1 MENQEKNT
9 EIIGE
14 LFDTIQFTNEEDIN
28 SLFDNLSPE
37 QVKYITTLALA
48 SAHRRGCLNLLESEM
63 VSRLI
68 RKL

>member
-1 MENQEKNT
+1 MENQEKNK

-14 LFDTIQFTNEEDIN
+14 LFDTIQFTSEDEIN
-28 SLFDNLSPE
+28 TLFDNLAPE
-37 QVKYITTLALA
+37 QVKYLTTLALA
-48 SAHRRGCLNLLESEM
+48 STHRRGCLNLLESEM

>member
-14 LFDTIQFTNEEDIN
+14 FFDTILFTNEEDIN

>member
-1 MENQEKNT
+1 MENIEKNT

-14 LFDTIQFTNEEDIN
+14 LFDTIQFTNEEEIN
-28 SLFDNLSPE
+28 TLFDNLSPE
-37 QVKYITTLALA
+37 QVKYITTLALV